1 MIEQKN
7 IYKAA
12 RESMKIT
19 QLEAAELLDISI
31 DSLRIYEYDRRVPTE
46 NIVLKMVEVYKAEY
60 LLYQHIKKSQL
71 GNRLLPEISER
82 NLSSAA
88 LTLHRQMKKYIDHE
102 EKLFDISS
110 NDKVDEDEVKDFSE
124 ILGSLDEIVGAI
136 MSLKFCS
143 NKTEV

>member
-1 MIEQKN
+1 MEEKN
-7 IYKAA
+7 IYKCA
-12 RESMKIT
+12 RQKSGLT
-19 QLEAAELLDISI
+19 QLKAAELLSISVETI
-31 DSLRIYEYDRRVPTE
+31 KTYENNKRNPSDE
-46 NIVLKMVEVYKAEY
+46 IILMMAKVYKNEY
-60 LLYQHIKKSQL
+60 LIYQHFKQKSAASV
-71 GNRLLPEISER
+71 LLPEISER
-82 NLSSAA
+82 NLSSAT